1 MPDPV
6 SRLEFARNEVD
17 RVLGQGY
24 SAVHPEVV
32 VAIMQSAASDWAAS
46 RLAVA
51 VESVAQALLVE
62 EEAETQQRI
71 VRPGFV
77 QMRP

>member
-17 RVLGQGY
+17 QVLQGY

>member
-1 MPDPV
+1 
-6 SRLEFARNEVD
+6 
-17 RVLGQGY
+17 
-24 SAVHPEVV
+24 
-32 VAIMQSAASDWAAS
+32 MQSAASDWAAS

>member
-1 MPDPV
+1 MPNPV

-17 RVLGQGY
+17 RVLQGY